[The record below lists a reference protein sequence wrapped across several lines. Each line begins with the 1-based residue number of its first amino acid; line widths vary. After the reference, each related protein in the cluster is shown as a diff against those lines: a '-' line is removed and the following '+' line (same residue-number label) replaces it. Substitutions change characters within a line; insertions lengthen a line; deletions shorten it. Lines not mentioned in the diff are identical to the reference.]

1 MTENIFSNAN
11 SFILW
16 VVLFSVWCFISAKI
30 NKKHGK
36 AAEYDE
42 RQQQIRLLSFRISFF
57 ILIVW
62 SLLGMLLA
70 ENGILFCDTATMFF
84 LGILLSF
91 TAFFCI
97 NTWKNAVDPVLN
109 GETAD
114 AKAKKEVML
123 IITGIFWFACV
134 IWVVADYIRHFDNI
148 FTDGKL
154 NGNCRLLFIVFAGLI
169 MIVNALIKQIYCK
182 RCSKKDGDD

>member
-1 MTENIFSNAN
+1 MCASKTLQTKKLKKENLVMTENIFNNAN
-11 SFILW
+11 TFILW
-16 VVLFSVWCFISAKI
+16 VVLFSGWCFISAKI

-36 AAEYDE
+36 TAEYDE

-97 NTWKNAVDPVLN
+97 NTWKNANDPILHD
-109 GETAD
+109 ETAD
-114 AKAKKEVML
+114 AKAKKEVSVHL
-123 IITGIFWFACV
+123 FFKSSKRAFFFSFDFQRKI
-134 IWVVADYIRHFDNI
+134 HF
-148 FTDGKL
+148 
-154 NGNCRLLFIVFAGLI
+154 
-169 MIVNALIKQIYCK
+169 
-182 RCSKKDGDD
+182 